1 MHELDAPTAD
11 DIPDHE
17 RAKPMSEYP
26 FFFTWTAQNAAKPME
41 LAGGE
46 GAHFTLSDGSRWLDL
61 GSLSYQVNA
70 GHGRQRIVDAIK
82 AQADKLCLSAPNAV
96 FPAKVEL
103 AERLLKMA
111 GPGFSK
117 VFFTLGGA
125 EANENAIKIA
135 RQVTGRL
142 KMISRY
148 RSYHG
153 ASMGALALTGD
164 WRRAPMEPLI
174 PGVIHVHDC
183 ECHACATGNRPG
195 NVCTQGM
202 AREIEKTMA
211 LEGARTTAAVF
222 LEPVP
227 GANGAYVPPP
237 DYWPTV
243 RAACDRDGALLVADE
258 VLTGFGRT
266 GTPFGFQHWG
276 ITPDMITIAKG
287 LASGYATI
295 GAVIVHERIA
305 KHFDANVLA
314 CGLTYYAHPTACAA
328 ALETMKLYDDEQLYA
343 NSARLGPVL
352 VRELDAVAARIAV
365 PAHVRGLGLL
375 AALAPTATSDQWA
388 ALNREVAARKLSLH
402 IDGKRGTA
410 IFAPTLCIG
419 EQDLVTGVRAFGD
432 AAVAAFGGKQ

>member
-1 MHELDAPTAD
+1 
-11 DIPDHE
+11 
-17 RAKPMSEYP
+17 MSEYP

-183 ECHACATGNRPG
+183 ECRACSTGNRPG

-258 VLTGFGRT
+258 VLTGFGRL
-266 GTPFGFQHWG
+266 GTPFGFQHFG
-276 ITPDMITIAKG
+276 VTPDMITIAKG

-328 ALETMKLYDDEQLYA
+328 AVETMKLYDDEQLYA

-365 PAHVRGLGLL
+365 PADVRGLGLL
-375 AALAPTATSDQWA
+375 AALAPTATTDQWA
-388 ALNREVAARKLSLH
+388 ALVREVAARKISLH

-410 IFAPTLCIG
+410 IFAPPLCIG
-419 EQDLVTGVRAFGD
+419 EQDLVAGVRAFGD
-432 AAVAAFGGKQ
+432 AAVAAFGGKS